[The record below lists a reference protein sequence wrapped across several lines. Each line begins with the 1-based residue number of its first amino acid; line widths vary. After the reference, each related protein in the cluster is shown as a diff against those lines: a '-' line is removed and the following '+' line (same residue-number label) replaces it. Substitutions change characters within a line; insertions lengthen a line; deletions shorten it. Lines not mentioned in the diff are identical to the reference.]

1 MSVTIE
7 RLRPL
12 GGITEQPLH
21 EQKGFK
27 LADPERGD
35 EMHHAKHTIHVGTL
49 EKAADLVKRAGFSI
63 WMVCKGKRA
72 SLISPASLRIIRR

>member
-27 LADPERGD
+27 LVDPKRGD
-35 EMHHAKHTIHVGTL
+35 VMHHAKHTIHVETL
-49 EKAADLVKRAGFSI
+49 KEAADSVKRAGFSI
-63 WMVCKGKRA
+63 WMVRKGKRA